1 MTQHCNQSK
10 QKFMRIHSQN
20 LNDAKGKEG
29 SMFWYGR
36 AWLKHSG
43 SYKEIARAEWQFGKM
58 ARDWAATIR
67 FGGGEYGRDIMFHVC
82 VPFIFSV
89 YLGWSKFVGCKEC
102 QLGISAH
109 NGGIWLHTFNG
120 RNESSSK
127 DPWHLR
133 SHVWYYPW
141 SLDHHLTEI
150 LEHKANLPMLA
161 KAIWNDSGKRG
172 FLESY
177 DERCAAQK
185 SVSETYG
192 YTYTLKN
199 GEVQHRKATVYVDR
213 MTWRARWWPL
223 IPIQKVQTCINVAF
237 DQEVGEKTGSWKGG
251 CTGCGYE
258 MKFGETPMGT
268 LRRMERERKF

>member
-1 MTQHCNQSK
+1 
-10 QKFMRIHSQN
+10 MRIHSQN

-29 SMFWYGR
+29 SKFWHGR
-36 AWLKHSG
+36 AWF
-43 SYKEIARAEWQFGKM
+43 YKSTTRHDELFHVEWLFGKF
-58 ARDWAATIR
+58 ARDWALTAR
-67 FGGGEYGRDIMFHVC
+67 FGDGDTDSGLTLHIC
-82 VPFIFSV
+82 VPFVFSF
-89 YLGWSKFVGCKEC
+89 YFCLPRFYRCKEC

-127 DPWHLR
+127 DPWYLR

-141 SLDHHLTEI
+141 NLDHHLTEI
-150 LEHKANLPMLA
+150 LEHRANLPGHA
-161 KAIWNDSGKRG
+161 KVVWMDNRERK
-172 FLESY
+172 FLETY
-177 DERCAAQK
+177 DERKSAEE

-199 GEVQHRKATVYVDR
+199 GDVQHRKAKVFVDR
-213 MTWRARWWPL
+213 MTWRARWWPF
-223 IPIQKVQTCINVAF
+223 IPISKVQTCISVTF

-258 MKFGETPMGT
+258 MKSGETPMET